1 MTASLWGIL
10 AYAAGLIA
18 LGAWIG
24 RRVGAAGSFFVA
36 DRKLGPVLL
45 FATILAANLGAGTTV
60 GAAGLAY
67 RDGLSAWWWV
77 GSAGIGTILLAVWV
91 GPRIWQVAARHG
103 LLTMGDYLELRYGR
117 SVRLLIAGLLWFAT
131 LTIVSGQL
139 IAMAEIVSVVAGSPR
154 WVGALIGGI
163 VVIVYFSA
171 GGLVASAWVNL
182 VQLVVI
188 LAGFAIAIPWALAD
202 IGGWSAVE
210 AAAAR
215 TSPDYLSLW
224 QGGASGWVYIALL
237 APAFIISPGLVQKV
251 YGAANPR
258 AIRTGLLAAGVA
270 LVLFAFAPTLLGM
283 IARVYDPALAS
294 REQALPMLLATALPP
309 ALGLLGLAAVFS
321 AEVSSADAGL
331 FMLSTSLSKDLYKGF
346 LRPRG
351 HQRTGAARGARRRH
365 RGRYARCAVGAMAR
379 KRDRVA
385 DDLLFDPEREPLRA
399 GRGRTAFAEERCPRG
414 PRRHRG
420 RPRGAGGRPDL
431 RPRRCARP
439 AGPHAHRPHRLR
451 RRLRPRCLR
460 TRPTK
465 RRVIPSL
472 QIRHAVPDLQGS
484 GTSAPRWIS
493 DWGGAKLPA
502 T

>member
-1 MTASLWGIL
+1 MSGSLWVIL

-24 RRVGAAGSFFVA
+24 RRVDAAGSFFVA

-45 FATILAANLGAGTTV
+45 FSTILAANVGAGTTV

-77 GSAGIGTILLAVWV
+77 GSAGIGTILLAIWV

-154 WVGALIGGI
+154 WVGALIGGA
-163 VVIVYFSA
+163 VVIAYFSA

-202 IGGWSAVE
+202 IGGWAAVE

-251 YGAANPR
+251 YGAASPR

-309 ALGLLGLAAVFS
+309 ALGLLGMAAVFS

-346 LRPRG
+346 LRPEATSGQVLRV
-351 HQRTGAARGARRRH
+351 ARGAAIAGGSLAVLLALWLESVIASLTIFYAILSVSLFVPVAAGLHSRRAGVPEALAAIGAGLAALAAVRIFAPADAPALLDPTLIGLIVSAAVFGLVAFA
-365 RGRYARCAVGAMAR
+365 RGRR
-379 KRDRVA
+379 KDA
-385 DDLLFDPEREPLRA
+385 
-399 GRGRTAFAEERCPRG
+399 
-414 PRRHRG
+414 
-420 RPRGAGGRPDL
+420 
-431 RPRRCARP
+431 
-439 AGPHAHRPHRLR
+439 
-451 RRLRPRCLR
+451 
-460 TRPTK
+460 
-465 RRVIPSL
+465 
-472 QIRHAVPDLQGS
+472 
-484 GTSAPRWIS
+484 
-493 DWGGAKLPA
+493 
-502 T
+502 

>member
-1 MTASLWGIL
+1 MSASRWGIL
-10 AYAAGLIA
+10 GYAAGLIV

-24 RRVGAAGSFFVA
+24 RRVDAAGSFFVA

-45 FATILAANLGAGTTV
+45 FSTILAANLGAGTTV

-77 GSAGIGTILLAVWV
+77 GSAGIGTILLAIWV
-91 GPRIWQVAARHG
+91 GPRIWRIAARHG

-154 WVGALIGGI
+154 WVGALIGGA
-163 VVIVYFSA
+163 VVIAYFSA

-202 IGGWSAVE
+202 IGGWAAVE

-251 YGAANPR
+251 YGAASPR

-346 LRPRG
+346 LRPEATSGQVLRV
-351 HQRTGAARGARRRH
+351 ARGAAIAGGLLAVLLAFWLESVIASLTIFYAILSVSLFVPVAAGLHSRRAGVPEALAAIGAGLAALAAVRIFAPADAPALLDPTLIGLIVSAAVFGLVAFA
-365 RGRYARCAVGAMAR
+365 RGRR
-379 KRDRVA
+379 KDV
-385 DDLLFDPEREPLRA
+385 
-399 GRGRTAFAEERCPRG
+399 
-414 PRRHRG
+414 
-420 RPRGAGGRPDL
+420 
-431 RPRRCARP
+431 
-439 AGPHAHRPHRLR
+439 
-451 RRLRPRCLR
+451 
-460 TRPTK
+460 
-465 RRVIPSL
+465 
-472 QIRHAVPDLQGS
+472 
-484 GTSAPRWIS
+484 
-493 DWGGAKLPA
+493 
-502 T
+502 

>member
-1 MTASLWGIL
+1 MSASLWGIL
-10 AYAAGLIA
+10 AYAAGLIV

-24 RRVGAAGSFFVA
+24 RRVDAAGSFFVA

-45 FATILAANLGAGTTV
+45 FSTILAANVGAGTTV

-77 GSAGIGTILLAVWV
+77 GSAGIGTILLAIWV
-91 GPRIWQVAARHG
+91 GPRIWRIAARHG

-182 VQLVVI
+182 VQLVVL

-202 IGGWSAVE
+202 IGGWAAIEAVAE
-210 AAAAR
+210 R

-224 QGGASGWVYIALL
+224 QGGASGWVYLALL

-251 YGAANPR
+251 YGAVDAR
-258 AIRTGLLAAGVA
+258 TVRTGLLAAGVA

-346 LRPRG
+346 LRPEATSR
-351 HQRTGAARGARRRH
+351 QVLRAARGAAIAGGALAVLLALWLESVIASLTIFYSVLSVSLFVPVAAGLHSRRAGVPEALAGIGAGLAALAAVRIFAPADAPALLDRTLIGLIVSAAAFGLVALARARRRE
-365 RGRYARCAVGAMAR
+365 G
-379 KRDRVA
+379 
-385 DDLLFDPEREPLRA
+385 
-399 GRGRTAFAEERCPRG
+399 
-414 PRRHRG
+414 
-420 RPRGAGGRPDL
+420 
-431 RPRRCARP
+431 
-439 AGPHAHRPHRLR
+439 
-451 RRLRPRCLR
+451 
-460 TRPTK
+460 
-465 RRVIPSL
+465 
-472 QIRHAVPDLQGS
+472 
-484 GTSAPRWIS
+484 
-493 DWGGAKLPA
+493 
-502 T
+502 